1 MLLNTNQ
8 DIEHS
13 GEFPTP
19 LGTGQWVRIIFPG
32 ATDPEVKIDK
42 PRGGLLS
49 NALETL
55 FDEYFSIKTVEVVTY
70 PGHYQQEYLIR
81 GHPYDPAS
89 PLYDKD
95 ILLEALDTIQ
105 TWEELKASD
114 LEISTLYTAI
124 AIKENIP
131 GRFGVEIVTVDPG
144 PLGILPTRTSR
155 LVSSTTDP
163 ITLETKPPKSP
174 FAAHIDALLS
184 ESTPHMARTIIDNH
198 DSSGTY
204 LLEQQLARFRRANH
218 CLYPRDV
225 VTGLQESITDTLGA
239 VYDATELRSN
249 YDATELRS
257 NYDATE
263 LRSNYDA
270 TELRSNWELREE
282 YDDISNAD
290 PSGLVG
296 THRRLQTY
304 NFEKPLSEKQQ
315 ALQQIV
321 GDAEYDRLHGR
332 CSDATQLAKAY
343 ETLDVTPTLTVDSTT
358 LTGFLGLVPG
368 YDFGRWNSGRYIE
381 LSQPV
386 LETQLT
392 LRAATGSDHDL
403 TRDRRLFS
411 PPTNVAEQIEEVKL
425 LFQRDQQLLEQ
436 TIQAFEEYGDD
447 LSTECQPYAAFNRE
461 TPDGEVEPIIVVTEE
476 TLIPGDLIATI
487 ENAPHKTATII
498 TDTKATAHKVH
509 DLLRQPYAKAHASQT
524 VLYPQ
529 GTRYW
534 LCSGGVAVLPA
545 DTTLRWILAPDG
557 TLRLCADDFDIIA
570 GSTTDFPKDPGEKA
584 YRAHTDESQCV
595 IVDHSG
601 DEIERVSS
609 IQSFLETYR
618 PVPLPAVPSQLT
630 YQDRATVF
638 SLADGQ
644 LTRVHSTS
652 GTSSQVD
659 SWTGLLASVFLSHF
673 CTIDNTDKVGQTN
686 EPVTTFEFNGG
697 FQSYIDSEAIGKMS
711 AETKLRRNDEV
722 IETDLSFTTHVKI
735 ADGRDKYLQYRYP
748 RDISR
753 RPPLQDTV
761 LNANKVNTLIIAGF
775 VEHTWPHIPSS
786 VKSQLRQTSSNNE

>member
-8 DIEHS
+8 DTEHS
-13 GEFPTP
+13 GKFPTP

-32 ATDPEVKIDK
+32 ATDPEVKINK

-55 FDEYFSIKTVEVVTY
+55 FDEYFSIKTAEVVTY

-95 ILLEALDTIQ
+95 ILLKALDTIQ

-174 FAAHIDALLS
+174 FAAHLDALLS
-184 ESTPHMARTIIDNH
+184 ESTPHMARTIVDNH
-198 DSSGTY
+198 GSSGTY
-204 LLEQQLARFRRANH
+204 LLEQQLARFRRVDH

-225 VTGLQESITDTLGA
+225 TTGLQETITDTLGA
-239 VYDATELRSN
+239 VYDT
-249 YDATELRS
+249 
-257 NYDATE
+257 
-263 LRSNYDA
+263 

-282 YDDISNAD
+282 YDDISNVD

-321 GDAEYDRLHGR
+321 GDAEYDRLQGR

-368 YDFGRWNSGRYIE
+368 YDFGKWNSGRYIE

-403 TRDRRLFS
+403 TRDRRRFS

-436 TIQAFEEYGDD
+436 TIQSFEEYGDD

-476 TLIPGDLIATI
+476 TLLPGDLIATI

-498 TDTKATAHKVH
+498 TDTKATAHKIH
-509 DLLRQPYAKAHASQT
+509 DILRQPYAKARASQT

-584 YRAHTDESQCV
+584 YRFHKKENQIV
-595 IVDHSG
+595 IVDSNG
-601 DEIERVSS
+601 DEIEMLSTLR
-609 IQSFLETYR
+609 SFLESYR
-618 PVPLPAVPSQLT
+618 LVPLPAVPSQLT

-638 SLADGQ
+638 TIADGQ

-652 GTSSQVD
+652 GTPSQADLWIDALVE
-659 SWTGLLASVFLSHF
+659 TFLSHF
-673 CTIDNTDKVGQTN
+673 CRINDNHRVRQTN
-686 EPVTTFEFNGG
+686 DPVRISEFNSG
-697 FQSYIDSEAIGKMS
+697 FKSYTNAEAIGS
-711 AETKLRRNDEV
+711 ISVEPKLRRTDATV
-722 IETDLSFTTHVKI
+722 ETDFHSPNRIKDT
-735 ADGRDKYLQYRYP
+735 DGQDQFLKYRYP
-748 RDISR
+748 RNISR
-753 RPPLQDTV
+753 RPLLRDTAMP
-761 LNANKVNTLIIAGF
+761 ANQSGIKALTIAGF
-775 VEHTWPHIPSS
+775 DKHTWPHLPSS
-786 VKSQLRQTSSNNE
+786 VKSQIILNDSNNE